1 LPRPIGIVAVDA
13 GSNAIRAAVAQVSS
27 LSEINE
33 VAMERWPVRL
43 GHNVFTKR
51 RLDARTIARA
61 VRTFKHFRAM
71 MRRRNIEIYRAVATS
86 AVREAENGEA
96 LVRKIFRET
105 GIRLEAIN
113 SSEEARLVRR
123 AVRAVLGPLEP
134 RLVVDLGG
142 GSLEI
147 SLLREWHVEQSFAL
161 PIGTVRLMESMKLTG
176 MVDEDQFERL
186 RHRVLS
192 VIQSAWPNPPN
203 LSRTLAVFCGGNA
216 ELLARVAPGP
226 RYRGVPSIHVR
237 LLHDQAW
244 EILRR
249 DVPARMRKF
258 HVRRDRA
265 EVMGIAAVVFLCL
278 AEHAKLDTILVPS
291 VGVREGIL
299 CDLAAQHF
307 GAPGLDERRARVLLD
322 LSRSL
327 AAKFHCDMRHAD
339 YVRAVTAIL
348 FDQLAPKY
356 GLPPELRLPLEMA
369 AVLHNCG
376 RAIHEK
382 AHHKHG
388 EYLAQNAE
396 LPGLP
401 AETQA
406 ILACLVRYHGK
417 SEPEAHHKL
426 YASLSPRD
434 RRRVRELSGIL
445 RIATAMGA
453 GGTLN
458 VRALRIRATRKQLR
472 LRLFLAPGANLDLGM
487 LRRKARPFEKEF
499 GVRVAFTRTRAKLGG
514 AKLKTSRVHRVEI
527 GAPQKKTPV
536 ANSGQAWGLTA

>member
-1 LPRPIGIVAVDA
+1 MPRPIGIVAVDA
-13 GSNAIRAAVAQVSS
+13 GSNAIRAAVARVTS

-33 VAMERWPVRL
+33 VATERWPVRL

-51 RLDARTIARA
+51 RLDNRTIARA
-61 VRTFKHFRAM
+61 VRTFRHFRTM
-71 MRRRNIEIYRAVATS
+71 MQQHDVQIYRAVATS

-105 GIRLEAIN
+105 GIRLEAI
-113 SSEEARLVRR
+113 SSAEEARLVRR
-123 AVRAVLGPLEP
+123 AVRAVLGQMEP

-142 GSLEI
+142 GSLEV

-176 MVDEDQFERL
+176 MVDEDQLERL

-203 LSRTLAVFCGGNA
+203 LSRYPAVFCGGNA
-216 ELLARVAPGP
+216 ELLARIAPGP
-226 RYRGVPSIHVR
+226 RFRGVPSIHLR
-237 LLHDQAW
+237 LLRDQAW

-249 DVPARMRKF
+249 DIPGRMREF
-258 HVRRDRA
+258 RVRRDRA

-278 AEHAKLDTILVPS
+278 AEHVRLDTILVPA

-299 CDLAAQHF
+299 CDLAAQHV
-307 GAPGLDERRARVLLD
+307 GAPGLDERRARALLD
-322 LSRSL
+322 LSRNV
-327 AAKFHCDMRHAD
+327 AAKFHCDIRHAE
-339 YVRAVTAIL
+339 YVRAIAALL
-348 FDQLAPKY
+348 FDQLTPRHE
-356 GLPPELRLPLEMA
+356 LLPELRLPLEMA

-376 RAIHEK
+376 RAIHER

-388 EYLAQNAE
+388 EYLVLNAE

-401 AETQA
+401 TETQA

-417 SEPEAHHKL
+417 SEPESHHKL
-426 YASLSPRD
+426 YASRPPRD
-434 RRRVRELSGIL
+434 RRQIRELSGIL
-445 RIATAMGA
+445 RIAASMGA
-453 GGTLN
+453 GGTRG
-458 VRALRIRATRKQLR
+458 VRALRIRVSRKQLR
-472 LRLFLAPGANLDLGM
+472 LRLFLAPGANLELGM

-499 GVRVAFTRTRAKLGG
+499 GMRVVFTRTKAKLGA
-514 AKLKTSRVHRVEI
+514 AKSGTTRVHRVEVSE
-527 GAPQKKTPV
+527 PQRKSLA
-536 ANSGQAWGLTA
+536 ANSGNVWGLTA